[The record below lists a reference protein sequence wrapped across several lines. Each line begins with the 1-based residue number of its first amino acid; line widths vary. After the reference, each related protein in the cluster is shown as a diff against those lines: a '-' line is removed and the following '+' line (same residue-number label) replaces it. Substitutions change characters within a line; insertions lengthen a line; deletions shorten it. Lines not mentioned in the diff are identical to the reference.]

1 MAEEEKVEK
10 APVKKTAAK
19 KTTSSKA
26 AASETKVAK
35 KTTTR
40 KTTKKATETAEAPVE
55 KKTTAKKATKKA
67 AETAEAPVE
76 NKTTAKKATKKA
88 APKAKGECKKAA
100 VVSRVEVDYKERVVA
115 ELVKEFGYKSIMEVP
130 HLEKIVIN
138 MGVGEAASNSK
149 AIEEAMADLTLIAG
163 QRPVVTKSKKSV
175 ANFKLRQGQAIGC
188 KVTLRGVRMYDFFDK
203 LITIALPRVRDFRGV
218 SKNSFDGRGNYA
230 LGVKEQLIFPEIDYD
245 KIAHLRGMDIIV
257 VTSAKSDKE
266 AYALL
271 EKMGM
276 PFKR

>member
-40 KTTKKATETAEAPVE
+40 KTTKKAAETAEAPVE
-55 KKTTAKKATKKA
+55 KKTTAKKAT
-67 AETAEAPVE
+67 
-76 NKTTAKKATKKA
+76 
-88 APKAKGECKKAA
+88 KKAA

>member
-40 KTTKKATETAEAPVE
+40 KTTKKAAETAEAPVE
-55 KKTTAKKATKKA
+55 K
-67 AETAEAPVE
+67 
-76 NKTTAKKATKKA
+76 KTTAKKATKKA

-218 SKNSFDGRGNYA
+218 SRTP
-230 LGVKEQLIFPEIDYD
+230 LMV
-245 KIAHLRGMDIIV
+245 V
-257 VTSAKSDKE
+257 VTT
-266 AYALL
+266 L
-271 EKMGM
+271 
-276 PFKR
+276 

>member
-40 KTTKKATETAEAPVE
+40 KTTKKT
-55 KKTTAKKATKKA
+55 
-67 AETAEAPVE
+67 AETAEAPAE
-76 NKTTAKKATKKA
+76 KKTTAKKATKKA

-203 LITIALPRVRDFRGV
+203 LIIALPRVRDFRGV